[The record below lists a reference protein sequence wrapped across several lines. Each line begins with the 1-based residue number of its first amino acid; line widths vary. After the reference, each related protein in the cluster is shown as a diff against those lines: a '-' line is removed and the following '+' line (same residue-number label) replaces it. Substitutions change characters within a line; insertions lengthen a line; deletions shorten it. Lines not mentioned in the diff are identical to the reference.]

1 MTTQMVN
8 ECTTNIPSKKKLN
21 VMEMKKNYGRDMK
34 IANYCKSPKQVETK
48 GLISYFQSRHEAIV
62 LNVCAIFCSNEEK
75 GMVRNIFHWVWFLIS
90 MFFPQ
95 EEPNPQGILGE
106 VFLLWWLPRGTEPP
120 PPRSL
125 GGLFAFM
132 ASERIRNPPRKLGRL
147 LSSSWPLGRTES
159 PKKFFGGVY
168 CFSKEVFLVASIFKE
183 LILLMWLLGVQQVSQ
198 ELGFETLRRRI
209 KT

>member
-1 MTTQMVN
+1 M
-8 ECTTNIPSKKKLN
+8 
-21 VMEMKKNYGRDMK
+21 
-34 IANYCKSPKQVETK
+34 
-48 GLISYFQSRHEAIV
+48 GLIFDFY
-62 LNVCAIFCSNEEK
+62 
-75 GMVRNIFHWVWFLIS
+75 
-90 MFFPQ
+90 
-95 EEPNPQGILGE
+95 
-106 VFLLWWLPRGTEPP
+106 VFSPRGTKPP
-120 PPRSL
+120 RNLGGGVFALVASKRNRNPPRPPAPRSL